1 MGLCAQT
8 DMGTEGQ
15 GRQPGSQGHLRP
27 ASSVQRPAVAWV
39 VWWQSGYPAD
49 LEQGGPSPGSGARA
63 IGKVGLLREDSS
75 ALVRSGV
82 WKAALKEGRGRLP
95 DSPVS
100 FCQPLV

>member
-1 MGLCAQT
+1 MTHGSVCA
-8 DMGTEGQ
+8 DRHGD
-15 GRQPGSQGHLRP
+15 GRAGEAAGKPGPP
-27 ASSVQRPAVAWV
+27 ASSIQCPAVAWV
-39 VWWQSGYPAD
+39 AWWQSGYPAD